1 MAIKSKVGAVSR
13 VKNIPIK
20 VVSSTHDKSISR
32 LYHHRKSPMSWF
44 MLPFVELVVFS
55 CQDYDEYKRNF
66 RLQLR
71 AMADVESRLPTDP
84 IPIFV
89 YVQPPTLDEPKGP

>member
-44 MLPFVELVVFS
+44 RLPFVELVVFS